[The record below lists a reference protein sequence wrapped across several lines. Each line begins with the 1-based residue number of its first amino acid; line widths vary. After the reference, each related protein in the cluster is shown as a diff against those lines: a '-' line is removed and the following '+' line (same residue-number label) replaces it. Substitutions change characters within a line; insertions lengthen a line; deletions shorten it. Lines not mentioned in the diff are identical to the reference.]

1 MAKTKSE
8 DKVLSEQELEEKL
21 MSIKNE
27 KLPRLKESY
36 RRMLQKFLNAEGF
49 VPMKVQEK
57 LNKIKE
63 DYISLQNESEQ
74 LESLLE
80 DIKRYSEF
88 DESEE

>member
-1 MAKTKSE
+1 MAKKKSE

-27 KLPRLKESY
+27 KLPKLKESY
-36 RRMLQKFLNAEGF
+36 RRILQKFLNTEGF

-57 LNKIKE
+57 LNRIKE

-74 LESLLE
+74 LEALLE
-80 DIKRYSEF
+80 DIERYSEF
-88 DESEE
+88 DESGE